1 MKLLTKKNRR
11 SKSQSQQSKH
21 NSNKQQ
27 YQGNWNEYETSKRET
42 NKENKRYL
50 KIYPSIR
57 KVNRQKTHI
66 YILRCD
72 FFYSHR
78 NAENT
83 KSKEK
88 KGTKW
93 WSYTDTSFEVTYL
106 KKKKQQNIREAN
118 HTLTQTHTTTK
129 SNWNSSKL

>member
-42 NKENKRYL
+42 NEENKRYL

-72 FFYSHR
+72 FFIHIETQKTQS
-78 NAENT
+78 
-83 KSKEK
+83 
-88 KGTKW
+88 
-93 WSYTDTSFEVTYL
+93 L
-106 KKKKQQNIREAN
+106 KKRKELNDD
-118 HTLTQTHTTTK
+118 HTQTHLFK
-129 SNWNSSKL
+129 